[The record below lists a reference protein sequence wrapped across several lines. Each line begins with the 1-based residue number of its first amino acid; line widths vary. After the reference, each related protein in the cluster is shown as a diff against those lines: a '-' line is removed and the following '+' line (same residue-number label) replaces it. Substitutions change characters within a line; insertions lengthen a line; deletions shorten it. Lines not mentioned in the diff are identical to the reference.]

1 MWYTLG
7 VINKLILNNFQQH
20 EDITLNFTK
29 GVNVIWGDTGT
40 GKSSIRRAITNVL
53 YQSPSGDFRRRVNGK
68 KAKQC
73 KIELTT
79 DGYSL
84 QRIRSNTLNRYVL
97 NNDKEFD
104 ASGRNIPQE
113 ILDLIQLKPLEVKNE
128 TYLLNTQDQLSTHFL
143 LIGNGLGTI
152 RANILSQIT
161 GDDVLDK
168 LTQDYNKDL
177 LGLSKEE
184 KQLEQSTLTKKD
196 QLDLLNREINI
207 LTGTYE
213 ALNIRFKAI
222 SELKV
227 RLDTLSGLSL
237 KFEAVL
243 CDLKASQKVIV
254 IPNIDNLK
262 EVYNQYKV
270 INELHKNYNSIIT
283 RYNSL
288 LLQKNNLKI
297 PEIDLDILNEMC
309 YTLNEIGELDKKWK
323 STNLTIG
330 NTESLIVNLDNEIK
344 MLNEKKQE
352 IMKKV
357 TICPLTNKICSSLES
372 NI

>member
-1 MWYTLG
+1 M
-7 VINKLILNNFQQH
+7 INKLIINNFQQH
-20 EDITLNFTK
+20 ENLTLDFTK

-128 TYLLNTQDQLSTHFL
+128 TYLLNVQDQLSTHFL
-143 LIGNGLGTI
+143 LIGTGLGTI

-177 LGLSKEE
+177 LALSKEE

-196 QLDLLNREINI
+196 QLDLLNKEINT

-213 ALNIRFKAI
+213 ALNTRFKAI
-222 SELKV
+222 SEVKA
-227 RLDTLSGLSL
+227 RLDTLKQLSS

-297 PEIDLDILNEMC
+297 PEIDLDTSFEIW
-309 YTLNEIGELDKKWK
+309 YTLNEIRELSNKFDIMVSGYKNSELRITMIDEELK
-323 STNLTIG
+323 T
-330 NTESLIVNLDNEIK
+330 
-344 MLNEKKQE
+344 LNEKKQE
-352 IMKKV
+352 IMKHV
-357 TICPLTNKICSSLES
+357 TICPLTNKVCGVIK
-372 NI
+372 